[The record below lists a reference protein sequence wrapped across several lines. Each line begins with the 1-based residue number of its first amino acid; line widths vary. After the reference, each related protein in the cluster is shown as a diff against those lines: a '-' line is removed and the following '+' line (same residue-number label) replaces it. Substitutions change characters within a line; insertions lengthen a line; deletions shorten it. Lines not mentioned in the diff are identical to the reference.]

1 MSELKKQKVFG
12 SKLNSDLQPKGD
24 DLDSKLSPAF
34 LNEQQLFEEKEQ
46 FYPQEIS
53 VELEQEIEEIVKPKK
68 SRWLMKATLVSFL
81 GLTIWQT
88 IDSTLTNLQTGNWLG
103 FGWGAFVMLIAS
115 VGLGAIIREVVKLRS
130 LKNKLSVHEKAEKII
145 ELGSTQQAL
154 QLCESISAQENRINK
169 VENLPFEAWKN
180 QVTNQHSAEEVFQIY
195 DSTVL
200 AEKDKQAEKLIARY
214 SSEAALMVALS
225 PLAVADM
232 LLVGWRNIALLNR
245 LTEIY
250 GIELGYWSRLKLIK
264 SILVH
269 MAAAG
274 ASELAIDAGA
284 DALSMDLT
292 AKVSA
297 RAAQG
302 IGVGILTARLA
313 IRTVSLIR
321 PLTWSDSEQI
331 KLADIRKALVTNL
344 KSKL

>member
-1 MSELKKQKVFG
+1 MSEFKKQKVFE
-12 SKLNSDLQPKGD
+12 SKLNDN
-24 DLDSKLSPAF
+24 LDEKLKDTESKPANTF
-34 LNEQQLFEEKEQ
+34 LNEQQLFEEKER
-46 FYPQEIS
+46 FFPEEIS
-53 VELEQEIEEIVKPKK
+53 VELEQEIEEIVIPKK
-68 SRWLMKATLVSFL
+68 GRWLAKASLTTFL
-81 GLTIWQT
+81 GLSVWQAV
-88 IDSTLTNLQTGNWLG
+88 DSTLVNFQTGDWLG
-103 FGWGAFVMLIAS
+103 FGWGALVMLIAS
-115 VGLGAIIREVVKLRS
+115 LGFGAILKEAIKLRS
-130 LKNKLSVHEKAEKII
+130 LKNKLSVHERAEKII
-145 ELGSTQQAL
+145 ELGSTQQAM
-154 QLCESISAQENRINK
+154 QLCESISADENSSNK
-169 VENLPFEAWKN
+169 VENLPFEAWKSR
-180 QVTNQHSAEEVFQIY
+180 VTNQHSAEEIFQIY

-225 PLAVADM
+225 PLAIADM

-321 PLTWSDSEQI
+321 PLTWAESEKI
-331 KLADIRKALVTNL
+331 KLGDIRKALVDKL
-344 KSKL
+344 KSTL